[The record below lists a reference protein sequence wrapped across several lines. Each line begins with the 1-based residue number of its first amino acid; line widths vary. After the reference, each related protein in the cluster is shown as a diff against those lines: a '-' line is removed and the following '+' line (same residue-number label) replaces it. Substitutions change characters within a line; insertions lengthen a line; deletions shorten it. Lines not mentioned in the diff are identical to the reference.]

1 MLHYAMYKP
10 FYGYVHIQMYIY
22 IASIQP
28 QYMHL
33 YIHICVGVQLCQCGR
48 VFVCVCVSAYLAVHM
63 QNVCTNNQFVSRCEC
78 ECICKWLYKC
88 ESEKERELVYMFV
101 YVVSTKINPAHFTI
115 SFSSFLVTFYILF
128 FLLLNNFIGVSSYGC
143 FSLCFLF
150 CLAFHIYLVTVSQAQ
165 FCKTLK

>member
-1 MLHYAMYKP
+1 MLCINRSTSMYT
-10 FYGYVHIQMYIY
+10 YICIY
-22 IASIQP
+22 IQP
-28 QYMHL
+28 L
-33 YIHICVGVQLCQCGR
+33 YSLNICTCIYTSVWGCS
-48 VFVCVCVSAYLAVHM
+48 FVSVEECLCVCVSAYLAVHM

-88 ESEKERELVYMFV
+88 ESEKERDLVYMFV

-115 SFSSFLVTFYILF
+115 SFSSFLVTFYILFF

>member
-1 MLHYAMYKP
+1 MLCINRSTSMYT
-10 FYGYVHIQMYIY
+10 YICIY
-22 IASIQP
+22 IQP
-28 QYMHL
+28 L
-33 YIHICVGVQLCQCGR
+33 YSLNICTCIYTSVWGCS
-48 VFVCVCVSAYLAVHM
+48 FVSVEEWLCVCVSAYLAVHM

-88 ESEKERELVYMFV
+88 ESEKERACIHVCICSFYQDKSCTLYHLFFKFLSNFLYFV
-101 YVVSTKINPAHFTI
+101 
-115 SFSSFLVTFYILF
+115 F